1 MSDQMNDKIVN
12 HLIAYKILIP
22 ALSPY
27 LIDQNVATRKGYGA
41 KKHII
46 ILKNMQI
53 L

>member
-1 MSDQMNDKIVN
+1 MNDKIVN

-27 LIDQNVATRKGYGA
+27 LIEKILQQERVMVLI
-41 KKHII
+41 KHII
-46 ILKNMQI
+46 ILKNMLI